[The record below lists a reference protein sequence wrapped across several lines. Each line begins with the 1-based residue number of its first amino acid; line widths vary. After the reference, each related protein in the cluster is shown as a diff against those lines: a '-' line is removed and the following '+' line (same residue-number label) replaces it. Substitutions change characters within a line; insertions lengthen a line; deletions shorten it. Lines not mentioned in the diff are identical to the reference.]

1 VLNVR
6 LYRTCWLVAG
16 VALVVALLTLQTPSP
31 GPEPALPSTIDGQG
45 TARLAAQLAA
55 IAPVRAPGSG
65 PDQAAG
71 RWVHDQLAQVPGSKG
86 RVQTQDLEARAGGET
101 LRLQN
106 VYLSIPGTGQGA
118 ARQSGIVVV
127 APRDTPVGV
136 AAGTSSTAVLLRL
149 AQVSA
154 TTRHARPQL
163 FVSTDGSTV
172 GNAGLRWFLERFRD
186 FPVAAVVSLD
196 APGEANGDRV
206 HIWVQG
212 RADRQALAL
221 GHLAERSVERAGGR
235 PSLPESL
242 AGQLMR
248 LAVPQTFGEQGPA
261 IAHGIPAVTLS
272 ARSESPLRPGRDG
285 GADRMEMVANA
296 ANGLLGVLDAEPAVP
311 AADRSLAFAGKT
323 LRPTMTR
330 LAFLLVMLPV
340 LVLTLDVVARER
352 RGRVPMGDGLRV
364 VGLRAVPP
372 LAALAVAHLLTLGG
386 LLPRAA
392 AGEPPIPAQTRFGAG
407 AGLGVAI
414 VIAVAVIAVVW
425 SRRRTRRI
433 GAPPGAEGAAALS
446 LLCLLMIVLWFVN
459 PFALI
464 LALPAA
470 HAVLLAV
477 AARRPWHLAALAA
490 IAVAPFLVLLGVQSG
505 VLNANPFFTT
515 WYLLETAASGS
526 RGAVGLLIAIL
537 IGACVW
543 SLAALVGGRAAKRG
557 LAPVLRRL
565 GPRPRAAGRPRRRP
579 IA

>member
-71 RWVHDQLAQVPGSKG
+71 RWVHDQLAAVPGSRG
-86 RVQTQDLEARAGGET
+86 RVQTQEFEARAGGEV
-101 LRLQN
+101 LRLEN
-106 VYLSIPGTGQGA
+106 VYLSLPGTGQGP

-127 APRDTPVGV
+127 APRDTPAGV

-154 TTRHARPQL
+154 TTRHSRPQL
-163 FVSTDGSTV
+163 FVSTDGSTL
-172 GNAGLRWFLERFRD
+172 GDAGMRWFLQRFRD
-186 FPVAAVVSLD
+186 FPVAAVIALD
-196 APGEANGDRV
+196 APAEANGDRV

-212 RADRQALAL
+212 RTDRQALAL

-248 LAVPQTFGEQGPA
+248 MAVPQTFGEQGPA

-272 ARSESPLRPGRDG
+272 ARSESPLRPGRD
-285 GADRMEMVANA
+285 ATPERMEMVANA

-330 LAFLLVMLPV
+330 LAFALLMLPV

-352 RGRVPMGDGLRV
+352 RARVPMVD
-364 VGLRAVPP
+364 GLRAVALRAAPP
-372 LAALAVAHLLTLGG
+372 VAALVVAYLLTLAG

-407 AGLGVAI
+407 AGLAVVIVA
-414 VIAVAVIAVVW
+414 AATALAVVW
-425 SRRRTRRI
+425 SRRRARRL

-446 LLCLLMIVLWFVN
+446 VLCLLMIVLWLVN

-464 LALPAA
+464 LVLPAA
-470 HAVLLAV
+470 HAVLLAI
-477 AARRPWHLAALAA
+477 AARRPWHLAALTV
-490 IAVAPFLVLLGVQSG
+490 ISVLPFLVLLAVQSG
-505 VLNANPFFTT
+505 VLNSNPFFTT
-515 WYLLETAASGS
+515 WYLLETSASGS
-526 RGAVGLLIAIL
+526 RGAAGLVLAIL
-537 IGACVW
+537 MGACIW

-557 LAPVLRRL
+557 LAPALRRL
-565 GPRPRAAGRPRRRP
+565 GPRPRAAGARRRP
-579 IA
+579 G